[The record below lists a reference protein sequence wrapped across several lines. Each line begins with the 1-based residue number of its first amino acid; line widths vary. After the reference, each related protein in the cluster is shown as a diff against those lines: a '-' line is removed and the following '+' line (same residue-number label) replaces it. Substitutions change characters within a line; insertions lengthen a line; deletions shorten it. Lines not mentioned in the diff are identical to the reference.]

1 MSNQAVS
8 DITGKNK
15 DILFHS
21 VNINYDEFKSGRL
34 AWDYEKFMDIVG
46 LSMDE
51 IRKIAAEV
59 YVGSTPLIELNNI
72 NRLVRSISPKGKGAR
87 ICLKDEADNPTGSF
101 KDRRALLP
109 VYEAKKSGYPGV
121 IASTSGNYGAAVAS
135 QAARRGLKAII
146 CQEVYD
152 DAGNGQPESLE
163 KGRACES
170 YGAEVQQY
178 TVGPEVFTYVILKLL
193 DDLGYFSASLYLPF
207 SIAGIETIGAEIM
220 EQAKAQAGRQPDVV
234 LVTHAGGGNFTGAA
248 RGLRKSGYTG
258 KMVGVSVN
266 LADLDSHDDAV
277 FARKS
282 FSTGHTGYGF
292 PSLYNPESV
301 DVPLNAARPL
311 RYMDEFYTVTQGEVY
326 YATELLN
333 QLEGL
338 QRGPAGNTGLAA
350 AISLA
355 RTMDEDQ
362 IIVVEESEYTGAG
375 KAHTAQLTFAEDH
388 GVDVRIGQH
397 EEEIPGTNI
406 IIPATPQ
413 DIRTIPVDMDEMR
426 RKYIKMNVKDK
437 GFDNLTA
444 EEVEFLAAETNLDI
458 AGIRR
463 LLDDMDVSIA

>member
-1 MSNQAVS
+1 M
-8 DITGKNK
+8 
-15 DILFHS
+15 
-21 VNINYDEFKSGRL
+21 
-34 AWDYEKFMDIVG
+34 
-46 LSMDE
+46 
-51 IRKIAAEV
+51 
-59 YVGSTPLIELNNI
+59 
-72 NRLVRSISPKGKGAR
+72 
-87 ICLKDEADNPTGSF
+87 
-101 KDRRALLP
+101 
-109 VYEAKKSGYPGV
+109 
-121 IASTSGNYGAAVAS
+121 
-135 QAARRGLKAII
+135 
-146 CQEVYD
+146 
-152 DAGNGQPESLE
+152 
-163 KGRACES
+163 
-170 YGAEVQQY
+170 
-178 TVGPEVFTYVILKLL
+178 
-193 DDLGYFSASLYLPF
+193 
-207 SIAGIETIGAEIM
+207 
-220 EQAKAQAGRQPDVV
+220 
-234 LVTHAGGGNFTGAA
+234 
-248 RGLRKSGYTG
+248 
-258 KMVGVSVN
+258 
-266 LADLDSHDDAV
+266 
-277 FARKS
+277 
-282 FSTGHTGYGF
+282 
-292 PSLYNPESV
+292 
-301 DVPLNAARPL
+301 PLNAARPL

-458 AGIRR
+458 AGIRSCWMTWTSPSPKKEIHERSPGNIKSPR
-463 LLDDMDVSIA
+463 LLIVEAPTRIELVIEVLQTFALPLGYGALSSICIITNARDLVNILKA